1 MKTRITIIACAAL
14 FTAVGLTALFAQ
26 SKRQQATKEFMR
38 DKLEL
43 SQKVLEGLTTEDYD
57 LIIAKATKLSAMTQE
72 ADWRAFENPDYDQ
85 HSATFRRHA
94 DALVRSAKS
103 KNLDG
108 ATLAYVRLTMSC
120 VDCHKFVRGRIVAR
134 AGSTPSGQI
143 ASAPPDGRRDWR
155 KD

>member
-1 MKTRITIIACAAL
+1 MKTRIIITCAAL

-43 SQKVLEGLTTEDYD
+43 SQKVLEGLATEDYD
-57 LIIAKATKLSAMTQE
+57 LIIARATKLSAMTQE
-72 ADWRAFENPDYDQ
+72 VDWRAFENPDYDQ

-94 DALVRSAKS
+94 DALVRSAKN

-134 AGSTPSGQI
+134 AGPMSGGHF
-143 ASAPPDGRRDWR
+143 ASAPPSTRWELR